1 MLPSGLP
8 LNNSHFAVQLV
19 HLNRQIGARNFWPGT
34 MGVSGPRLLAFQ
46 ILLNIQTFLFIS
58 NGKLRWMPL
67 CPWAMPV
74 LAKESSNCVTFVN
87 SIPISRNIVDFYP
100 DLSPTW
106 SPNSWSLSEDDLWG
120 IFEDQVSKPKFVQRA
135 KVGVPELNIFKI
147 WSTTVKQPPSSQFLH
162 CHHLSFRPYIAC
174 AFEFEPGYLGNDA
187 HLEL

>member
-1 MLPSGLP
+1 MWNTLIWLAIMLPSGLP

-46 ILLNIQTFLFIS
+46 IPLNIQTFLFIS

-135 KVGVPELNIFKI
+135 KVGPRVE
-147 WSTTVKQPPSSQFLH
+147 
-162 CHHLSFRPYIAC
+162 
-174 AFEFEPGYLGNDA
+174 YLQNMEYYCQA
-187 HLEL
+187 ASK